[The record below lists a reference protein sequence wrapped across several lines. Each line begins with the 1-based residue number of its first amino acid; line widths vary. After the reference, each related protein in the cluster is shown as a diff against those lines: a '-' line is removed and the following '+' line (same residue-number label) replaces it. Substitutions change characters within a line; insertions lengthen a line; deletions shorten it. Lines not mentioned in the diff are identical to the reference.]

1 MERAEKTR
9 MRDYIGQHLDL
20 SGTRLS
26 DYQAQRLV
34 EFIDSYDQ
42 YRGKSF
48 TTRRTHRG
56 FSSDGRYERQMTTVD
71 TFTGVVGIHR
81 EYSYRDDD
89 GEEGGYSEEIRTARG
104 VLEWLDANRH

>member
-1 MERAEKTR
+1 MERGEKAR
-9 MRDYIGQHLDL
+9 MRDYIGQHLDV
-20 SGTRLS
+20 SSTRLS

-48 TTRRTHRG
+48 TKRRTHRD
-56 FSSDGRYERQMTTVD
+56 FSSDGRYERHVTIVD
-71 TFTGVVGIHR
+71 TFTEAVGIYR

-89 GEEGGYSEEIRTARG
+89 GQEGGHREDIRTARG
-104 VLEWLDANRH
+104 ILDWLDANG